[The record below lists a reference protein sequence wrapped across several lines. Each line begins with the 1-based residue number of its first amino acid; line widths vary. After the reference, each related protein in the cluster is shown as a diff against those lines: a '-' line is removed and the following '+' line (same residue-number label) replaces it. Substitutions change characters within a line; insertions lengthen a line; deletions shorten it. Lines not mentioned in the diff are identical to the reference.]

1 MVMLVLVDST
11 TVDFSA
17 GVVVAV
23 VGRRVLR
30 DKSERGVDELS
41 SSREA
46 VVPTVVLVDSTTVD
60 ASVVVAIEE
69 FSARVDLSTT
79 SLGRNV
85 VVVVKVILP
94 VATIGVS
101 DEG

>member
-30 DKSERGVDELS
+30 DRSERGVEELS

-46 VVPTVVLVDSTTVD
+46 VVPTDSTTVD
-60 ASVVVAIEE
+60 ASVVVTVE
-69 FSARVDLSTT
+69 FSATVDLSAT

-85 VVVVKVILP
+85 VVVVRVTLL

-101 DEG
+101 DISEA

>member
-17 GVVVAV
+17 GVVVAVAV

-46 VVPTVVLVDSTTVD
+46 VLVDSTTVD
-60 ASVVVAIEE
+60 ASVVVAVEE

>member
-1 MVMLVLVDST
+1 MLVLVDST

-23 VGRRVLR
+23 AVVGRLVLR
-30 DKSERGVDELS
+30 DRSERGVDELS

-60 ASVVVAIEE
+60 ASDAPDNSV
-69 FSARVDLSTT
+69 
-79 SLGRNV
+79 G
-85 VVVVKVILP
+85 
-94 VATIGVS
+94 
-101 DEG
+101 